1 MVGLWVTVQYF
12 AEAGREYRIPFL
24 SVRYFILTPYALFYV
39 IAQAGDRARSAVCA
53 GRLLLGR
60 APVIAAVAGVR
71 LAVDVLPSTVR
82 IGFATYV
89 SARLDSESLSC
100 CSLPAWGTSLRLSRC
115 CEKSRRHLLLSS
127 TQTADTSD
135 PPPHPCASSAPTTH
149 Q

>member
-89 SARLDSESLSC
+89 AAR
-100 CSLPAWGTSLRLSRC
+100 
-115 CEKSRRHLLLSS
+115 
-127 TQTADTSD
+127 
-135 PPPHPCASSAPTTH
+135 
-149 Q
+149 